1 MDKIEESGT
10 NIFCSLKF
18 RENIFRDIDVSFVK
32 ESIFIFIP
40 SIYYLHIQSF
50 VTNIRKYKEYFRDQ
64 LENSELIPR
73 MARFD
78 HR

>member
-1 MDKIEESGT
+1 MEES
-10 NIFCSLKF
+10 IL
-18 RENIFRDIDVSFVK
+18 K
-32 ESIFIFIP
+32 ESIFF
-40 SIYYLHIQSF
+40 IYYLHIQF
-50 VTNIRKYKEYFRDQ
+50 FITNIRKYKEYFYDQ